1 MQTAK
6 TVIDVIQKRGEEGK
20 TLERL
25 YRQLFNKEMYMK
37 AYSEIYANKGA
48 LTVGSKEDTL
58 DGMSEERIDR
68 IIQKVRTETYRW
80 KPVRRVNIPK
90 ESGGER
96 PLGIP
101 SGDDKLLQA
110 TMKNLLEPFYEPQ
123 FSKRSHGFRPGRGC
137 HTALQQIAQKH
148 RDVSWF
154 IEGDIKGCFDN
165 IDHEILL
172 EIVEEKIKDKRFT
185 RLLKHL
191 LKAGY
196 IEDWKWHGTY
206 SGTPQGGI
214 ISPLLSNIYMDRFDK
229 WIENELM
236 PLYNRRE
243 VKAGR
248 KRNPKYR
255 NYEYKRKI
263 AKKKGDVE
271 AYREYGKLMK
281 QIPSVFEDEGYRKL
295 EYIRYADDFLLSFAG
310 PHWEA
315 EEIKGQIRDYL
326 ERELALE
333 LSVEKTLITQARKDK
348 AKFLGYNICVM
359 RRDERRK
366 ANGHIWF
373 GVPREVIQDGVKKY
387 SRNGKIHHRP
397 EWLLNSD
404 YDIISNF
411 QAEYRGLVQY
421 YIMAHNIHL
430 LNKVQWAAATSLL
443 KTLAGK
449 YKSTTTKMSKKYRG
463 TSTQAGKTYRVFEAK
478 VERKG
483 KKTLTSHFGAIP
495 LKRNPEPS
503 HITDNIQR
511 RNTNKSE
518 LLQRMKTEEC
528 EMCGEKGKVEVHHVR
543 KLKDVNKPGRT
554 KKPEWI
560 HRMAAIRRKTL
571 IVCKTCHKAIH
582 AGKHRTEWDIW
593 KRQSGEP
600 GAVKVARPVQ

>member
-1 MQTAK
+1 MQNAK

-48 LTVGSKEDTL
+48 LTAGSGEDTL
-58 DGMSEERIDR
+58 DGMSERRIER
-68 IIQKVRTETYRW
+68 IIQKVRKETYRW
-80 KPVRRVNIPK
+80 KAVRRVNIPK

-110 TMKNLLEPFYEPQ
+110 TMKTLIEPFYEPT
-123 FSKRSHGFRPGRGC
+123 FSERSHGFRPGRGC
-137 HTALQQIAQKH
+137 HTALQQIAESH

-165 IDHEILL
+165 IDHEILM
-172 EIVEEKIKDKRFT
+172 EIVENKVKDKRFI

-214 ISPLLSNIYMDRFDK
+214 ISPLLSNIYMNQFDK

-243 VKAGR
+243 VTAGR

-255 NYEYKRKI
+255 SYEYKRKV
-263 AKKKGDVE
+263 AKDKGDVE
-271 AYREYGKLMK
+271 AYREYGRLMK
-281 QIPSVFEDEGYRKL
+281 EIPSVFEDEGYRKL

-315 EEIKGQIRDYL
+315 EEIKEEIRAYL

-333 LSVEKTLITQARKDK
+333 LSEEKTLITHARTGK
-348 AKFLGYNICVM
+348 ARFLGYDIRVM
-359 RRDERRK
+359 RSNERRK
-366 ANGHIWF
+366 ANGQIWF
-373 GVPREVIQDGVKKY
+373 GVPKEVVRDGVRKY
-387 SRNGKIHHRP
+387 SRKGKIHHKP
-397 EWLLNSD
+397 AWTKNSD
-404 YDIISNF
+404 YDIVSAY

-430 LNKVQWAAATSLL
+430 LNKVQWAASTSLL

-449 YKSTTTKMSKKYRG
+449 YKSSTTKMSKKYRDEI
-463 TSTQAGKTYRVFEAK
+463 SVAGKAYRVFTARL
-478 VERKG
+478 ERKG
-483 KKTLTSHFGAIP
+483 KEPLTTHFGAVP
-495 LKRNPEPS
+495 LKRNPRPS
-503 HITDNIQR
+503 KITDNIQR

-518 LLQRMKTEEC
+518 LLQRMKTDQC
-528 EMCGEKGKVEVHHVR
+528 EMCGEKGEVEVHHVR
-543 KLKDVNKPGRT
+543 KLKDVNKPG
-554 KKPEWI
+554 KKEKPAWV

-571 IVCKTCHKAIH
+571 IVCKTCHKSIH
-582 AGKHRTEWDIW
+582 AGEYRKEWDKW
-593 KRQSGEP
+593 KRNSGKP
-600 GAVKVARPVQ
+600 GAVKVARPV